1 MSSMRNAIQRR
12 NHRERGQPEERKKL
26 GLLEKHKDYSLRAA
40 DHNLKKRKLKALKQK
55 VLEKNPDEFYFGML
69 SRKGPATMGKNRTGT
84 VSGDRG
90 NEAMSVETVRLLKT
104 QDVGYVRT
112 ARNTAAKEVKAIE
125 EKIALMD
132 ATSRDEMD
140 MDDEDEEDEERFTP
154 RGKKTVFVDG
164 GEEMELRIQE
174 AEMEIEAAEDRD
186 ETLSPE
192 EKALRKLQRRE
203 REKLEHRLKVAK
215 ERLDTLTQTEQALEL
230 QRAGMAKTATIGGIN
245 KFGVKFK
252 VKDRKR

>member
-1 MSSMRNAIQRR
+1 
-12 NHRERGQPEERKKL
+12 
-26 GLLEKHKDYSLRAA
+26 
-40 DHNLKKRKLKALKQK
+40 
-55 VLEKNPDEFYFGML
+55 
-69 SRKGPATMGKNRTGT
+69 MGKTRTGT

-90 NEAMSVETVRLLKT
+90 NEAMSVDTVRLLKT

-112 ARNTAAKEVKAIE
+112 VRNTAAKEVKALE
-125 EKIALMD
+125 EKIALID
-132 ATSRDEMD
+132 ATSKGEEM
-140 MDDEDEEDEERFTP
+140 DEDEDEDDGFTG

-164 GEEMELRIQE
+164 EEEMELRVQE
-174 AEMEIEAAEDRD
+174 AEWEVEAAEERD

-203 REKLEHRLKVAK
+203 REKLEHRLQVAREK
-215 ERLDTLTQTEQALEL
+215 LVTLTQAEQALEL
-230 QRAGMAKTATIGGIN
+230 QRAGMAKTATMGGTN

>member
-1 MSSMRNAIQRR
+1 
-12 NHRERGQPEERKKL
+12 
-26 GLLEKHKDYSLRAA
+26 
-40 DHNLKKRKLKALKQK
+40 
-55 VLEKNPDEFYFGML
+55 
-69 SRKGPATMGKNRTGT
+69 MGKTRTGT

-90 NEAMSVETVRLLKT
+90 NEAMSVDTVRLLKT

-112 ARNTAAKEVKAIE
+112 ARNTATKEVKALE

-132 ATSRDEMD
+132 ASSRDEMD
-140 MDDEDEEDEERFTP
+140 EDDGFTG
-154 RGKKTVFVDG
+154 RGKKTVFMDG
-164 GEEMELRIQE
+164 EEEMELRVQE
-174 AEMEIEAAEDRD
+174 AEWEVEAAEERD

-203 REKLEHRLKVAK
+203 REKLEHRLQVAR
-215 ERLDTLTQTEQALEL
+215 ERLDILSQTEQALEL
-230 QRAGMAKTATIGGIN
+230 QRAGMAKTATIGGTN